1 MCAAQNTHSELGG
14 KASNVLLGKDRKT
27 EHGRE
32 QQSLTAITTD
42 AEPDLLMAALSPVQF
57 ALSPALI

>member
-1 MCAAQNTHSELGG
+1 M
-14 KASNVLLGKDRKT
+14 LLGKDRKT

-42 AEPDLLMAALSPVQF
+42 AEPDLLTAAVPPAQF
-57 ALSPALI
+57 AHLYLRHSFGLASD